1 MFKEDYE
8 KQMTAIRTESEQAL
22 NVIASQF
29 NDGKI
34 SQSEWKQTRDKV
46 LDLSNQK
53 RNELIQRREYDVDRA
68 EEALMN
74 KIVGANDDKDMAR
87 YRELYSKYGEKAND
101 KNYLIKEY
109 ETSIKLNDV
118 TAGKALA
125 SVAVEHGIKE
135 IANDYGARDEAFTHA
150 INEYRGF
157 KQKWRAFDRKF
168 SEYQCNHFAHVKE
181 PRKSVEK
188 YEAGYQLNEAGHRVP
203 FFRDRIIYHKKG

>member
-1 MFKEDYE
+1 MFKENYE
-8 KQMTAIRTESEQAL
+8 KEMTAIRTEGEQAL
-22 NVIASQF
+22 HIVAGQF

-46 LDLSNQK
+46 LELSNQK
-53 RNELIQRREYDVDRA
+53 RNELIERREFDIDRA
-68 EEALMN
+68 EEVLLN
-74 KIVGANDDKDMAR
+74 KVVGANDEKDMNR
-87 YRELYSKYGEKAND
+87 YRDLYSKYSEKAND
-101 KNYLIKEY
+101 KDYLIREY
-109 ETSIKLNDV
+109 ETSIKLNDT
-118 TAGKALA
+118 TAGKACA

-135 IANDYGARDEAFTHA
+135 IANDYSIRDESFINA

-168 SEYQCNHFAHVKE
+168 IEYQCNHFAHIRE

-188 YEAGYQLNEAGHRVP
+188 YEAGYNVNDSGQRVP